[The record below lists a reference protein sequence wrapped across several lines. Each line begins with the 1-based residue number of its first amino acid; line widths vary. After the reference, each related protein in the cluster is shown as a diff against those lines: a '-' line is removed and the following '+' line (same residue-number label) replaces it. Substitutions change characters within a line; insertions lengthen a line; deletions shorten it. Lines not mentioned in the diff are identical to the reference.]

1 MIENIKSNI
10 NVINDKCA
18 TKNIENFELDFYFSN
33 KISNT
38 SIYSYEIGPAYE
50 LKYKNL
56 TFVEMSQKQKKQLL
70 NKFNLDENKTLYV
83 FIYDIP
89 NNDSRTVISDYNYIL
104 VLRNGTALNISEIT
118 EDFYVSVSVSIRN
131 LDLANFDF
139 VEKFSQDGYDIYN
152 KSM

>member
-1 MIENIKSNI
+1 MK
-10 NVINDKCA
+10 
-18 TKNIENFELDFYFSN
+18 L
-33 KISNT
+33 
-38 SIYSYEIGPAYE
+38 GQHE
-50 LKYKNL
+50 LKCENL

-70 NKFNLDENKTLYV
+70 NKFNLDEIKTLYV

-89 NNDSRTVISDYNYIL
+89 NKHSRTVISDYNYIL